1 MLMLSSKTT
10 TTAHGKDWSP
20 PLRLAQIMLIVY
32 LTIPFMLLGL
42 AVAVVPLLWATRR
55 HEAWADAADPVVAA
69 VRPPV

>member
-1 MLMLSSKTT
+1 
-10 TTAHGKDWSP
+10 
-20 PLRLAQIMLIVY
+20 MLIVY